1 MKIHRLKITI
11 RDREFEFGVPESEY
25 IIFKKAEKS
34 ILELIDKMEFR
45 EHMLDNAILNA
56 ALGIAKENENL
67 KEQTKELDQKV
78 SELTKKIE
86 VFINQ

>member
-1 MKIHRLKITI
+1 
-11 RDREFEFGVPESEY
+11 
-25 IIFKKAEKS
+25 
-34 ILELIDKMEFR
+34 MEFR

>member
-1 MKIHRLKITI
+1 MHKLKITI
-11 RDREFEFGVPESEY
+11 REREFEFGVPESEY

-34 ILELIDKMEFR
+34 IIELIESMDFP
-45 EHMLDNAILNA
+45 EHQLDNAILNA

-67 KEQTKELDQKV
+67 KEKTEELDERV

-86 VFINQ
+86 IFLNQ